1 MTRSTAALAARG
13 LTVGY
18 RDHVVIDGLDLSIAA
33 GRVTAL
39 CGPNGCGKST
49 LLRTLAGL
57 QPALAGQVDVNGRP
71 LASFRRRAL
80 ARELT
85 MLAQFNQIPSGL
97 TVRELVAHGRTDE
110 EVARIIGADHL
121 VYQDVDA
128 LKQAVR
134 DINPEIK
141 HFEASCFDGD
151 YITGDITAA
160 YLDGIETARLAPQAQ
175 SDRDAASE
183 ALDGGMARSQLHLQ
197 LSVE

>member
-13 LTVGY
+13 LSVGY

-57 QPALAGQVDVNGRP
+57 QPARAGHVEVNGQP

-97 TVRELVAHGRTDE
+97 TVREPLGVRDLEERRVRAPGSALRRRVLDVERFLPAERERVGRHEERASWPQHGVERIHE
-110 EVARIIGADHL
+110 HRARI
-121 VYQDVDA
+121 V
-128 LKQAVR
+128 VR
-134 DINPEIK
+134 
-141 HFEASCFDGD
+141 
-151 YITGDITAA
+151 
-160 YLDGIETARLAPQAQ
+160 
-175 SDRDAASE
+175 
-183 ALDGGMARSQLHLQ
+183 
-197 LSVE
+197 